1 MPHVSAC
8 LEAQLLLVGGKH
20 QSALLGLR
28 LRVLLAVLL
37 VACLCL
43 LRVQQVN
50 EPLVL
55 CASRGFPNMLR
66 LDCLICPAA
75 GMTLIDGRSV
85 RTP

>member
-43 LRVQQVN
+43 LRSRSMSRSSSARRAAS
-50 EPLVL
+50 PTC
-55 CASRGFPNMLR
+55 CALTASYALR
-66 LDCLICPAA
+66 QA
-75 GMTLIDGRSV
+75 
-85 RTP
+85 